1 VNARLTS
8 PALRAG
14 LWFLT
19 FVELAVGLV
28 ATLAPRA
35 FYDYVPWV
43 DLMPP
48 YSEHLMRDYGAMN
61 LSLALVFVVAVT
73 TMDRRAVRVALGG
86 YLLFAIPHLIF
97 HVTHLAHFTTAAA
110 VGQTTTLVIA
120 LLPAALLMLTGRRSN
135 SPK

>member
-73 TMDRRAVRVALGG
+73 TMDRRVARVALGA
-86 YLLFAIPHLIF
+86 YLLFAVPHLVF
-97 HVTHLAHFTTAAA
+97 HVTHLENFTTAAA
-110 VGQTTTLVIA
+110 VGQTTTLAIA
-120 LLPAALLMLTGRRSN
+120 VLPAALLILTRRRNN
-135 SPK
+135 SPE